1 MTTAPIGDYSNRDY
15 ASLVESLLDV
25 AAVRLPEWTDR
36 SENDIGR
43 LLLELFAYIGDTILY
58 YQDRV
63 AAEAFLATAVERRSV
78 IDLLAL
84 IGYELSTPAPA
95 AVALDLTPQDTSTL
109 VRVDVGATFSTVAA
123 EGQPAVTFSYLP
135 VDGRPLE
142 VMPVAGPDGSPR
154 PIHLTALNAS
164 PVSSNLGQSVGLE
177 NQGFLLPQTP
187 VILARDPAVWD
198 GLVVEVQTA
207 GVWERWERRATLLE
221 SGADDPHFIVRVDDA
236 DAATVYFGDGTYGRI
251 PAAGAPVRASYL
263 IGGGSAGNVGPG
275 TVTQIAGGVNV
286 QATVRNPLGGSGG
299 DDRESIE
306 HARAHAPGVFRS
318 QQRAVT
324 VADYVE
330 LAEAFPGVARAMA
343 VAPTPDETVAP
354 ARTARGQAAP
364 GLVTWNY
371 VDLIVVAEGAL
382 DLNDALRGELQQYF
396 DARKMV
402 TTIVSIRAPVFV
414 RVDLYV
420 VVGVEPTAYAGD
432 VQARAV
438 EAVGA
443 LFDLDRVDFGEPFYL
458 SKVYEAVESV
468 EGVAYADVRGF
479 RGRRSYP
486 PNQQISTSGANGG
499 RIPLR
504 EREFPRPGR
513 IRIKTEGGLS

>member
-1 MTTAPIGDYSNRDY
+1 MATAPIGDYSNRDY

-43 LLLELFAYIGDTILY
+43 LLLELFAYVGDTILY

-95 AVALDLTPQDTSTL
+95 AVALELTPQDATVM
-109 VRVDVGATFSTVAA
+109 VRIDVGARFATVAA
-123 EGQPAVTFSYLP
+123 EGRPAVEFAYLP
-135 VDGRPLE
+135 VGDQPLE
-142 VMPVAGPDGSPR
+142 QMPVAGSTGR
-154 PIHLTALNAS
+154 PHPIRFTALNAT
-164 PVSSNLGQSVGLE
+164 PVSSDLGQSVGLE
-177 NQGFLLPQTP
+177 NQGFRLPQSP
-187 VILARDPAVWD
+187 VILARDPVVWD

-207 GVWERWERRATLLE
+207 GVWERWERRSTLLD
-221 SGADDPHFIVRVDDA
+221 SGADDACFVVRVDD
-236 DAATVYFGDGTYGRI
+236 DDTATVYFGDGRYGRI
-251 PAAGAPVRASYL
+251 PPAAAPVRARYL
-263 IGGGSAGNVGPG
+263 IGGGAAGNVGPG
-275 TVTQIAGGVNV
+275 TVTVIASGVNV
-286 QATVRNPLGGSGG
+286 QATVRNPLGASGG
-299 DDRESIE
+299 EDREAIE

-330 LAEAFPGVARAMA
+330 LAESYPGVARAMA
-343 VAPTPDETVAP
+343 VAPMPDHTVVP
-354 ARTARGQAAP
+354 ARTARGQSAP
-364 GLVTWNY
+364 SLVSWNY

-382 DLNDALRGELQQYF
+382 DLTDALRGELQQYF

-402 TTIVSIRAPVFV
+402 TTIVSIRSPVFV
-414 RVDLYV
+414 RVDIRV
-420 VVGVEPTAYAGD
+420 VVGVEPTAYAAD
-432 VQARAV
+432 VRARALERV
-438 EAVGA
+438 RA
-443 LFDLDRVDFGEPFYL
+443 LFDLDQVDFGQPVYL
-458 SKVYEAVESV
+458 SKVYEAVEAV

-486 PNQQISTSGANGG
+486 PGQMIATSGAGGG

-513 IRIKTEGGLS
+513 IRITTEGGLS